1 MRNQH
6 LGPELMISETAAI
19 PLISAS
25 RLRSR
30 WNVGLPAYLLACRR
44 AGQAVRC
51 FGRIHTFPIPDSQ
64 TSPYFEVCW
73 RSISTMRRLFVVL
86 LVAGLLMSGIA
97 AVAADTPESAAAT
110 AGKSDPLVRALA
122 AKGILT
128 AEEANALTS
137 LPVAQQRDMLTQV
150 LLKKGVISAADLK
163 SGAADSNERLIGFMG
178 EASVKPAVL
187 TTTEPAPAPAPLPKP
202 PAFIAAVAPLR
213 VLQTDPAKQGGLI
226 PDLKLGSKV
235 NLKIY
240 GLLKAS
246 AIYDSSSPSGTDMPL
261 PGFLSDTGPDGASE
275 FHVKAR
281 FARIGANFEFPDIS
295 KNVTVTGKLEAD
307 FEGNFTRTL
316 NRNISTV
323 RSSQFSI
330 RLAWGRIDYKVDEKN
345 DLYALFGQDWTPF
358 GSSTLPNLF
367 ETTGLGLGFGTLYER
382 APQFRFGVVHK
393 VGGSRNLS
401 ISPEFALVMP
411 AYGDNPTDIS
421 NQLGYGER
429 QGADSGRPDLS
440 GRVVTQ
446 FQLDTAPGVAPAQ
459 LIFSF
464 VQGHRETEIPG
475 SNVPTAFKAQF
486 PNGFHNGTDRL
497 GFTGEVQIP
506 TRFVTV
512 LAKYWTGTDLR
523 WYFVGNLQSVYSDI
537 PMTLPAGTTVT
548 WVPTVDGSCS
558 TTFSVAAR
566 SAMCVGLKTTN
577 GVTTIVPQKP
587 FDSQGGFVNLAFPLG
602 RIFKANPESRNASW
616 QLHLHYAYDE
626 LKASEI
632 RRFGNLPNRNDLA
645 AATLFYK
652 LNNLVTFSYEQSM
665 YRTRSVSGL
674 GIPGFTAPLYRGIPA
689 RNWHDNRTEF
699 GTIFSF

>member
-1 MRNQH
+1 
-6 LGPELMISETAAI
+6 
-19 PLISAS
+19 
-25 RLRSR
+25 
-30 WNVGLPAYLLACRR
+30 
-44 AGQAVRC
+44 
-51 FGRIHTFPIPDSQ
+51 
-64 TSPYFEVCW
+64 
-73 RSISTMRRLFVVL
+73 MRRLTVFL
-86 LVAGLLMSGIA
+86 LMIGLLAGTV
-97 AVAADTPESAAAT
+97 AVAADTPEPPSA
-110 AGKSDPLVRALA
+110 KSNQSDPLVRALA

-128 AEEANALTS
+128 AEEALALGT
-137 LPVAQQRDMLTQV
+137 LPAAQQRDGLTAL
-150 LLKKGVISAADLK
+150 LLKKGVITAADLK
-163 SGAADSNERLIGFMG
+163 ANGDSNERLVGFLG
-178 EASVKPAVL
+178 EGATYKPAVL
-187 TTTEPAPAPAPLPKP
+187 TTTQPAPEAPPLPKP

-226 PDLKLGSKV
+226 PDIKLGSKA

-281 FARIGANFEFPDIS
+281 FARVGANFEFPDIS

-316 NRNISTV
+316 NRNISNI

-330 RLAWGRIDYKVDEKN
+330 RLAWGRIDYKFN
-345 DLYALFGQDWTPF
+345 DKTNVYALFGQDWTPF

-382 APQFRFGVVHK
+382 APQFRFGLGHK
-393 VGGSRNLS
+393 IGGSRNLF
-401 ISPEFALVMP
+401 ISPELALVMP
-411 AYGDNPTDIS
+411 AYGDNPTDIA

-440 GRVVTQ
+440 GRIVTQ

-475 SNVPTAFKAQF
+475 SNVPAAFKAQF

-497 GFTGEVQIP
+497 GFTGEVQLP
-506 TRFVTV
+506 TRYVTV
-512 LAKYWTGTDLR
+512 LAKYWTGQDLR
-523 WYFVGNLQSVYSDI
+523 WYFVGNLQSVYTDV

-548 WVPTVDGSCS
+548 WVPTVDGSCPAAYAA
-558 TTFSVAAR
+558 AAR
-566 SAMCVGLKTTN
+566 SAMCVGLLTTN
-577 GVTTIVPQKP
+577 GVTTIAPQKP

-652 LNNLVTFSYEQSM
+652 LNNLVTFSWEQSM
-665 YRTRSVSGL
+665 YRTRTVSGL

-699 GTIFSF
+699 GTIFTF